1 VAKSIRRYLAERIIP
16 PSLQEFPRN
25 NRTRFFLRLTRLLFI
40 ILMIG
45 LRSLNRTITRTFSLH
60 AKPVRLPPSQL
71 ASPVPQHE
79 LVDEEACPAYNPKYV
94 YPAKPGEILANH
106 YQLLVK
112 IGWGTRSTIW
122 LAKDI
127 KRWAL
132 ALSSPLQI

>member
-1 VAKSIRRYLAERIIP
+1 
-16 PSLQEFPRN
+16 
-25 NRTRFFLRLTRLLFI
+25 
-40 ILMIG
+40 MIG

-79 LVDEEACPAYNPKYV
+79 LGDEEACPAYNPKYV